1 MTRERF
7 CEIYPD
13 LYNKPNI
20 FYTFRRF
27 VNGNIVPVEV
37 YIESITWTLSL
48 HDENQIIISEIKVHE
63 LDSDDTY
70 EISLDD
76 LYELEEI
83 NLLKKK
89 IKELKLISLPNEVNI
104 LRSQLRLKERELKRL
119 LKEKQKN
126 E

>member
-27 VNGNIVPVEV
+27 LNGNIVPVEV
-37 YIESITWTLSL
+37 YIESVTWTLSP

-70 EISLDD
+70 EINLDD

-89 IKELKLISLPNEVNI
+89 IRELKLISLPNEVNI
-104 LRSQLRLKERELKRL
+104 LKSQLRSKERELKRL

>member
-37 YIESITWTLSL
+37 YIESITWTLSP

>member
-1 MTRERF
+1 MKYIQ
-7 CEIYPD
+7 IYIIN
-13 LYNKPNI
+13 LTF

-37 YIESITWTLSL
+37 YIESITWTLSP

-89 IKELKLISLPNEVNI
+89 IKELKLISLPNEINI
-104 LRSQLRLKERELKRL
+104 LKSQLRSKERELKRL